1 MFGNGGWNMMQYG
14 YGGMHIFGGLFMAL
28 VFVLV
33 LLLVI
38 WLVKSL
44 FFSSGS
50 GSGARAI
57 LAQRYARGEL
67 TRKEYDQMRKD
78 IGS

>member
-14 YGGMHIFGGLFMAL
+14 YGGMGILGFLFMAL

-33 LLLVI
+33 LLSVI

-44 FFSSGS
+44 FLASGT
-50 GSGARAI
+50 GSGAKAI
-57 LAQRYARGEL
+57 LAERYARGEL